1 MLRLDPHLAVFRS
14 APDRVTVGA
23 QQPVAE
29 LPTDDATLRGL
40 ALLMRGVV
48 RRELEH
54 VLGDEPAAALLEAL
68 EPALEPLPP
77 AVPTRVRG
85 RIPFALELHR
95 ALDRAGHRAGDPAG
109 DDALVLPVAPWRLPY
124 RERDRLV
131 ASGAAHLPVVVGDAW
146 VQIGPFVPAGGGC
159 AECAID
165 DEALLPAHLA
175 PVPSV
180 IAAAQTV
187 VTVLGALRRIGQ
199 DELPEG
205 WGARVRQR
213 DGGVSAI
220 RRARRACRHRAP
232 RGIATAA

>member
-29 LPTDDATLRGL
+29 LPADDPTLRGL
-40 ALLMRGVV
+40 ALLTRGVV

-68 EPALEPLPP
+68 APALDPMPP
-77 AVPTRVRG
+77 AVPTLVRG
-85 RIPFALELHR
+85 RIPLALELHR
-95 ALDRAGHRAGDPAG
+95 ALDRAGHRVADG
-109 DDALVLPVAPWRLPY
+109 ALVLPVAPWRLPH

-131 ASGAAHLPVVVGDAW
+131 ESGAAHLPVTVGDAW
-146 VQIGPFVPAGGGC
+146 VQVGPFVPAGGGC
-159 AECAID
+159 VECAAD
-165 DEALLPAHLA
+165 DESLLPAHLA
-175 PVPSV
+175 PVPSA

-187 VTVLGALRRIGQ
+187 VTVLGALRRLG
-199 DELPEG
+199 EGALPAG

-213 DGGVSAI
+213 DGAVSAL

-232 RGIATAA
+232 RGIARAA

>member
-14 APDRVTVGA
+14 APDRVTVGG

-29 LPTDDATLRGL
+29 LPADDATLRGL
-40 ALLMRGVV
+40 ALLTRGVV

-68 EPALEPLPP
+68 APALDPLPP
-77 AVPTRVRG
+77 AVPTLVRG

-95 ALDRAGHRAGDPAG
+95 ALDRAGHRAGPSAG
-109 DDALVLPVAPWRLPY
+109 DDPLVLPVSPWRLPH

-131 ASGAAHLPVVVGDAW
+131 ESGTAHLPVTVGDAW
-146 VQIGPFVPAGGGC
+146 VQIGPFVPAGAGC
-159 AECAID
+159 VECAVD
-165 DEALLPAHLA
+165 DESLVPAHLA
-175 PVPSV
+175 PVPSA
-180 IAAAQTV
+180 IAAAQAV
-187 VTVLGALRRIGQ
+187 ATVLGALRRLGD
-199 DELPEG
+199 DELPAG

-213 DGGVSAI
+213 DGAVSAL
-220 RRARRACRHRAP
+220 RRARRACRHRSP

>member
-1 MLRLDPHLAVFRS
+1 MLRLSPHLAVFRS

-23 QQPVAE
+23 QLPVAE
-29 LPTDDATLRGL
+29 LPADDATLRGL

-77 AVPTRVRG
+77 AVPTLVRG

-95 ALDRAGHRAGDPAG
+95 ALDRAGHRAGDLADG
-109 DDALVLPVAPWRLPY
+109 DALVLPVAPWRLPY
-124 RERDRLV
+124 RERDRLL
-131 ASGAAHLPVVVGDAW
+131 ASGLPHLPVTVGDAW

-159 AECAID
+159 AACAID

>member
-14 APDRVTVGA
+14 APDRVTIGA
-23 QQPVAE
+23 QHPVAD
-29 LPTDDATLRGL
+29 LPADDATLRGL
-40 ALLMRGVV
+40 ALLTRGVV

-54 VLGDEPAAALLEAL
+54 VLGDEQATALLEAL
-68 EPALEPLPP
+68 APALDPLPRP
-77 AVPTRVRG
+77 VPTLVRG

-95 ALDRAGHRAGDPAG
+95 ALERAGHRVG
-109 DDALVLPVAPWRLPY
+109 DDALVLPVAPWRLPH

-175 PVPSV
+175 PVPSA
-180 IAAAQTV
+180 IAAAQAV
-187 VTVLGALRRIGQ
+187 VTVLGALRRIGG
-199 DELPEG
+199 DGLPQG

-213 DGGVSAI
+213 DGGVSAL
-220 RRARRACRHRAP
+220 RRARRACRHRAL